1 MIMRKDII
9 EVLKKLVSNLYFVLA
24 VMVLTASIALVSDY
38 YSYTLSKK
46 NLDLTE
52 FQNNLH
58 QKQSIAMDLLI
69 KMMQE
74 TGGVTEKLQANPLYI
89 QQSEANGIECRVYR
103 NNNLIYWTGNDIN
116 VDSLSTIPD
125 KSEFYYCAANYHTV
139 GSKITS
145 GEYHYIAL
153 IKVKTFYYPHE
164 MKVDKFCDG
173 FNLPNHVRFVNTDNL
188 DAIVVNGINSSELF
202 RLQNVSIS
210 EPNQICKQICFFCWI
225 TFGIFLYFL
234 LRIVFL
240 RYNDKKINKL
250 TFALIV
256 GGILLFILF
265 CGTIGLP
272 AYIFG
277 GNLFNSDSGA
287 SLGVVLLYTIIIIL
301 YYSLVIKRLLPNSL
315 SLPVGN
321 WQFFIAYL
329 GHVLIICLGV
339 VIYAMARVFIY
350 NRSNVDLAVP
360 YVQDISKETCLA
372 LVVFIVWI
380 VLYAHLVSHILNLTQ
395 RDLSIKS
402 AIIIRIINFSI
413 FFFIVFVVDD
423 ESVKYSFIWMVGML
437 LVKDIFF
444 FYKIQSRNVFIGFM
458 TFMILNFAV
467 ALLIKLSFSRNES
480 KISNLASK
488 IETNALLNLDI
499 TLEQLMDNVE
509 NKFRLDATLRSYLT
523 DTVDRKMEIETCLRE
538 KYFTDYWRKYDF
550 DIQLSRPGANI
561 HLRDRNSLK
570 FTSVPPSF
578 IKNSC
583 RRVLN
588 HNFYINT
595 DAALSLVYL
604 AKFHYQGVDL
614 YITFYPSLLYNRLSS
629 ETNNLKYGSYTSQ
642 WNNLALAKY
651 YDGELQVWTGDYHY
665 PPHSTGLYRGENSY
679 SYNRNGYRHYIRS
692 FGKGGYIVCSLPEI
706 TINMHLILVST
717 IFGLFLFGVVVFYI
731 IKYLNDK
738 SIRNS
743 IFSRM
748 LLWLLVPLAIAFIAT
763 AWFSFTFF
771 LRQYELETELNNNTK
786 ISTLQSAL
794 QEKLGTHSDLEMIS
808 ESNIDYILQEYSMVL
823 HSDIIIYDAN
833 GVQHSASSSDLKG
846 LGARRKNENASHMM
860 CANARC
866 NLTKSPKSVESILGK
881 RYYTEYAYLYNANN
895 VQVGYVQVLN
905 NVLDKSRNSDVFN
918 YIIFVLDAF
927 LIVIT
932 LSFLVVWLI
941 NVRISAP
948 IYEISNKLQRLQLT
962 NANEKIYYSNKND
975 EIGQLVSRY
984 NAMVDELVVSAEK
997 LARSERET
1005 AWRDMARSI
1014 AHEIKNPLTPMK
1026 LSIQAAKRK
1035 QEVDPEHFDEYF
1047 NHTAD
1052 LLVEQIENLARI
1064 ASEFSDF
1071 AKVTA
1076 EVPERVDIVGRL
1088 RNAVTLYIHNPEGV
1102 IVQSEINVNQP
1113 VYILGN
1119 EKQLSQVFNNLIRN
1133 AIQAIPETQMGF
1145 VNVSLNTTDMNVE
1158 VRVKDNGTGVKPDI
1172 QARMFEPN
1180 FTTKNSGMG
1189 LGLAITKS
1197 IVTACKGDIT
1207 FETEEGVGTT
1217 FIVKFPIIK

>member
-1 MIMRKDII
+1 MRKDII
-9 EVLKKLVSNLYFVLA
+9 EVLKRLVSNLYFVLA
-24 VMVLTASIALVSDY
+24 VLILTASIALVSDY
-38 YSYTLSKK
+38 YSYTLSQKS
-46 NLDLTE
+46 LDLTE
-52 FQNNLH
+52 FNNTLH
-58 QKQSIAMDLLI
+58 RKQTIAMDLLI

-74 TGGVTEKLQANPLYI
+74 TGGSLDKLQTNPMYI
-89 QQSEANGIECRVYR
+89 KQSEENGLECRVYR
-103 NNNLIYWTGNDIN
+103 NNNLIYWTGNEIN
-116 VDSLSTIPD
+116 VDSLSAIPD

-139 GSKITS
+139 GSKISS

-173 FNLPNHVRFVNTDNL
+173 FTLPNHVRFVGTDNL
-188 DAIVVNGINSSELF
+188 DAIVVNGNNGFELF
-202 RLQNVSIS
+202 RLQNVTIS
-210 EPNQICKQICFFCWI
+210 VPNQLCKQICLFCWLI
-225 TFGIFLYFL
+225 FGIFMYFL
-234 LRIVFL
+234 LRVVFL
-240 RYNDKKINKL
+240 KYNDGKISKIS
-250 TFALIV
+250 FAGIV
-256 GGILLFILF
+256 GGILLFILL
-265 CGTIGLP
+265 CGSIRQP
-272 AYIFG
+272 AFIFG
-277 GNLFNSDSGA
+277 GSLFADSTGTP
-287 SLGVVLLYTIIIIL
+287 LGVVLLYTIIIIL
-301 YYSLVIKRLLPNSL
+301 YYLLVIRRLLPKTLQL
-315 SLPVGN
+315 SGDR
-321 WQFFIAYL
+321 WQFLIAYL
-329 GHVLIICLGV
+329 GHVLIVSLGV
-339 VIYAMARVFIY
+339 VVYALARVFIY
-350 NRSNVDLAVP
+350 SRSNVDLAVP
-360 YVQDISKETCLA
+360 YVQDISKETYLA

-380 VLYAHLVSHILNLTQ
+380 VLYANVVAHIMDLTQ
-395 RDLSIKS
+395 RNLPIKNI
-402 AIIIRIINFSI
+402 AIIRIVNFAI
-413 FFFIVFVVDD
+413 FCFIVFLIDD
-423 ESVKYSFIWMVGML
+423 DSVRYTFPWMIAML
-437 LVKDIFF
+437 LLKDIFF
-444 FYKIQSRNVFIGFM
+444 FYNIQSRKIFIGLMAFL
-458 TFMILNFAV
+458 ILNFAV
-467 ALLIKLSFSRNES
+467 ALLIKLSFARNEF
-480 KISNLASK
+480 KISNLASR
-488 IETNALLNLDI
+488 IESNALLNFDP

-509 NKFRLDATLRSYLT
+509 SKFRLDATLRSYLV
-523 DTVDRKMEIETCLRE
+523 DTVDRQSEIETLLRE

-550 DIQLSRPGANI
+550 DIQLSRPGSNI
-561 HLRDRNSLK
+561 HLRDRNALK
-570 FTSVPPSF
+570 FTTVPPSF
-578 IKNSC
+578 VKNSC
-583 RRVLN
+583 RRIHN

-614 YITFYPSLLYNRLSS
+614 YVNFYPSLLYNRLSS
-629 ETNNLKYGSYTSQ
+629 EINNLKYSSYTSQ
-642 WNNLALAKY
+642 WNNIALAKY
-651 YDGELQVWTGDYHY
+651 YDGELQMWTGDYHY
-665 PPHSTGLYRGENSY
+665 PPHSTGLYRGERAY
-679 SYNRNGYRHYIRS
+679 SYNRNGYHHYIRS

-717 IFGLFLFGVVVFYI
+717 IFGIFLLGVVVYYI
-731 IKYLNDK
+731 IKYLNNK

-748 LLWLLVPLAIAFIAT
+748 LLWLLVPLAIAFIMT

-771 LRQYELETELNNNTK
+771 LRQYEQEREYNNNTK

-808 ESNIDYILQEYSMVL
+808 SGNLDYLLQEYSMVF
-823 HSDIIIYDAN
+823 HSDIIIYDSR

-846 LGARRKNENASHMM
+846 LGARRKNENANHLM

-866 NLTKSPKSVESILGK
+866 NLTNAPKSEESILGK
-881 RYYTEYAYLYNANN
+881 KYVTEYAYLYNANN
-895 VQVGYVQVLN
+895 AQVGYVQVLN
-905 NVLDKSRNSDVFN
+905 SVLDKSTSSDVFN
-918 YIIFVLDAF
+918 YIVFVLDAF

-941 NVRISAP
+941 NVKISSP

-962 NANEKIYYSNKND
+962 NANEKIYYSNNND

-1035 QEVDPEHFDEYF
+1035 QEVDPEHFEEYF

-1076 EVPERVDIVGRL
+1076 EVPERVDIVVRL
-1088 RNAVTLYIHNPEGV
+1088 RNAVALYLHNPEGV
-1102 IVQSEINVNQP
+1102 IVQSDISVNQP

-1119 EKQLSQVFNNLIRN
+1119 EKQLMQVFNNLIRN
-1133 AIQAIPETQMGF
+1133 AIQAIPEDQMGF
-1145 VNVSLNTTDMNVE
+1145 VNVSLSTTDMNVE

>member
-1 MIMRKDII
+1 MRKDII
-9 EVLKKLVSNLYFVLA
+9 AVIKRLVSNLYVVLA
-24 VMVLTASIALVSDY
+24 VLILSASIALVSDY
-38 YSYTLSKK
+38 ISYTRNQR

-52 FQNNLH
+52 FNTTLH
-58 QKQSIAMDLLI
+58 HKQKIAMDLLI
-69 KMMQE
+69 KMIQE
-74 TGGVTEKLQANPLYI
+74 TGGDVSKLQRNQQYI
-89 QQSEANGIECRVYR
+89 KESEDNGIECRVYR
-103 NNNLIYWTGNDIN
+103 KNDLIYWTGNEIN
-116 VDSLSTIPD
+116 VDSLSEIPD

-139 GSKITS
+139 GSKITI
-145 GEYHYIAL
+145 GEYHYISL
-153 IKVKTFYYPHE
+153 IKIKTFYFPHE
-164 MKVDKFCDG
+164 MKVDKFCEG
-173 FNLPNHVRFVNTDNL
+173 FTLPNHVRFVGTDNL
-188 DAIVVNGINSSELF
+188 DAIVVNGNNGSELF

-210 EPNQICKQICFFCWI
+210 VPNQLCKQMCLICWI
-225 TFGIFLYFL
+225 VFGIFLYLLFRIIFL
-234 LRIVFL
+234 KF
-240 RYNDKKINKL
+240 NDKKLSNL
-250 TFALIV
+250 SFAGII
-256 GGILLFILF
+256 GGILLFIVC
-265 CGTIGLP
+265 CGAIRQP

-277 GNLFNSDSGA
+277 GPLFTDST
-287 SLGVVLLYTIIIIL
+287 SIPLGVVLMYTFVIIF
-301 YYSLVIKRLLPNSL
+301 YYSFVIKRLLPKSL
-315 SLPVGN
+315 SFSEGK
-321 WQFFIAYL
+321 WQFLIAYL
-329 GHVLIICLGV
+329 GHTLIVVLGIV
-339 VIYAMARVFIY
+339 VYALARVFIY
-350 NRSNVDLAVP
+350 SRSNIDLAVP
-360 YVQDISKETCLA
+360 YVQDISKETFMA
-372 LVVFIVWI
+372 LVIFVVWI
-380 VLYAHLVSHILNLTQ
+380 VLYIHIVALIMNLTQ
-395 RDLSIKS
+395 KSLAIKFVVL
-402 AIIIRIINFSI
+402 IRLVNFFI
-413 FFFIVFVVDD
+413 FFLIVFFIDD
-423 ESVKYSFIWMVGML
+423 ASVSYTFPWMIAML
-437 LVKDIFF
+437 LVEDIFF
-444 FYKIQSRNVFIGFM
+444 FKKIKAENLYVGIMAFLV
-458 TFMILNFAV
+458 LNFAV
-467 ALLIKLSFSRNES
+467 SLLIRLSFARNEY
-480 KISNLASK
+480 KISILASR
-488 IETNALLNLDI
+488 IESNALLNFDS

-509 NKFRLDATLRSYLT
+509 SKFRQDVTLKSYLV
-523 DTVDRKMEIETCLRE
+523 DTIDRKQEIETRLRE

-550 DIQLSRPGANI
+550 DIQLSHPGANI

-570 FTSVPPSF
+570 FTTVPPSF

-583 RRVLN
+583 QRIHN

-595 DAALSLVYL
+595 DAALSIVYL

-614 YITFYPSLLYNRLSS
+614 YVNFYPSLLYNRLSS
-629 ETNNLKYGSYTSQ
+629 ETNNIKYSSYTSQ
-642 WNNLALAKY
+642 WGNLALAKY

-665 PPHSTGLYRGENSY
+665 PPHSTGLFRGEKAY
-679 SYNRNGYRHYIRS
+679 SYNRNNYHHYVRS
-692 FGKGGYIVCSLPEI
+692 FGKNGYIVCSLPEI

-717 IFGLFLFGVVVFYI
+717 IFGLFLFFVVVYYI

-748 LLWLLVPLAIAFIAT
+748 LLWLLVPLAVAFIAT
-763 AWFSFTFF
+763 TWFSFSFF
-771 LRQYELETELNNNTK
+771 IRQYKQEVELNNNTK

-794 QEKLGTHSDLEMIS
+794 QEKLGTHPDLEMIS
-808 ESNIDYILQEYSMVL
+808 TENLDYILQEYSMVL
-823 HSDIIIYDAN
+823 HSDIIIYN
-833 GVQHSASSSDLKG
+833 SKGIQHSSSSSDLKG
-846 LGARRKNENASHMM
+846 LGARRKNEIASHIMNS
-860 CANARC
+860 NAK
-866 NLTKSPKSVESILGK
+866 NDLTRYPKSVETILGK
-881 RYYTEYAYLYNANN
+881 NYATEYAYLYNANN

-905 NVLDKSRNSDVFN
+905 SVLDKNRNSDVFN
-918 YIIFVLDAF
+918 YIVFVLDAF

-941 NVRISAP
+941 NVKISSP

-1035 QEVDPEHFDEYF
+1035 QEVDPEHFEEYF

-1102 IVQSEINVNQP
+1102 IVQSEIEVNQP
-1113 VYILGN
+1113 IYILGN

-1133 AIQAIPETQMGF
+1133 AIQAIPEDQMGF
-1145 VNVSLNTTDMNVE
+1145 VNVSLTTTDMNVE
-1158 VRVKDNGTGVKPDI
+1158 VRVKDNGTGVKPEI
-1172 QARMFEPN
+1172 QSRMFEPN

>member
-9 EVLKKLVSNLYFVLA
+9 EVLKKLASNIYVVLS
-24 VMVLTASIALVSDY
+24 VLVLSATLALVSDY
-38 YSYTLSKK
+38 VSYVKSQK

-52 FQNNLH
+52 FSNTLH
-58 QKQSIAMDLLI
+58 SKQTIAMDLLI

-74 TGGVTEKLQANPLYI
+74 SGGSLDKLQSNPWYI
-89 QQSEANGIECRVYR
+89 TQSEANGIECRVYR
-103 NNNLIYWTGNDIN
+103 NNNLIYWTGNEIN
-116 VDSLSTIPD
+116 VDSLSAIPD

-153 IKVKTFYYPHE
+153 IKVKTLYYPYE

-173 FNLPNHVRFVNTDNL
+173 FTLPNHVRFVGTDNL
-188 DAIVVNGINSSELF
+188 DAIVVNGNNGFELF
-202 RLQNVSIS
+202 RLQNVTIS
-210 EPNQICKQICFFCWI
+210 EPNQLCKQICFFCWI
-225 TFGIFLYFL
+225 IFGLFMYLL
-234 LRIVFL
+234 LRIIFL
-240 RYNDKKINKL
+240 MYNDGKISNFK
-250 TFALIV
+250 FAGII
-256 GGILLFILF
+256 GGIMILIIL
-265 CGTIGLP
+265 CGSIRQP

-277 GNLFNSDSGA
+277 GSLFDDSTGTP
-287 SLGVVLLYTIIIIL
+287 LGSVLLYTLIIIL

-315 SLPVGN
+315 FLSQGK
-321 WQFFIAYL
+321 WQILIAFL

-339 VIYAMARVFIY
+339 VVYVMARVFIY
-350 NRSNVDLAVP
+350 SRSNVDLAVP
-360 YVQDISKETCLA
+360 YVQDISKETVLA
-372 LVVFIVWI
+372 LFVFVVWI
-380 VLYAHLVSHILNLTQ
+380 VLYSHVVAHIMNLTQ
-395 RDLSIKS
+395 KNLAFRSLF
-402 AIIIRIINFSI
+402 IIRLVNFSL
-413 FFFIVFVVDD
+413 FFLIVFIVDD
-423 ESVKYSFIWMVGML
+423 DSVSYTFPWMVGIL
-437 LVKDIFF
+437 LLKDVFF
-444 FYKIQSRNVFIGFM
+444 FYEIKSRNIFIGLM
-458 TFMILNFAV
+458 TFLVLNFAV
-467 ALLIKLSFSRNES
+467 SLLIKLSFSRNEF

-488 IETNALLNLDI
+488 IETNALLNYDS
-499 TLEQLMDNVE
+499 TLEQLMDNIE
-509 NKFRLDATLRSYLT
+509 TKFRTDATLRSYMV
-523 DTVDRKMEIETCLRE
+523 DTVDRHLEIETHLRE

-570 FTSVPPSF
+570 FTTVPPSF
-578 IKNSC
+578 LKNSC
-583 RRVLN
+583 RRIHN
-588 HNFYINT
+588 RNFYINT

-604 AKFHYQGVDL
+604 AKFHYQGMDL

-629 ETNNLKYGSYTSQ
+629 ETNNVKYSSFTSQ
-642 WNNLALAKY
+642 WNNIALAKY
-651 YDGELQVWTGDYHY
+651 YDGELQMWTGDYHY
-665 PPHSTGLYRGENSY
+665 PPHSTGLYRGENLY
-679 SYNRNGYRHYIRS
+679 SYNRNGYKHYIRS

-717 IFGLFLFGVVVFYI
+717 IFGIFLFLVVLFYI
-731 IKYLNDK
+731 IKYLNVK
-738 SIRNS
+738 NLRNS

-748 LLWLLVPLAIAFIAT
+748 LLWLLLPLAVAFVVT

-771 LRQYELETELNNNTK
+771 IRQYEREVEVTNNAK
-786 ISTLQSAL
+786 ILTLQSAL
-794 QEKLGTHSDLEMIS
+794 QEKLGTHSDLEMVS
-808 ESNIDYILQEYSMVL
+808 VGNLDYILQEYSMVL
-823 HSDIIIYDAN
+823 HLDIIIYDAQ

-846 LGARRKNENASHMM
+846 LGARRKNENSMHLMNASSK
-860 CANARC
+860 C
-866 NLTKSPKSVESILGK
+866 NLNKSPKSIESILGK
-881 RYYTEYAYLYNANN
+881 RYATEYAYLYNSNN

-905 NVLDKSRNSDVFN
+905 SLLDKNSNSEVFN
-918 YIIFVLDAF
+918 YIVFVLDAF

-932 LSFLVVWLI
+932 LAFLVIWLI

-948 IYEISNKLQRLQLT
+948 IFEISNKLQRFQLT
-962 NANEKIYYSNKND
+962 NANEKIYYSNMND

-984 NAMVDELVVSAEK
+984 NSMVDELVVSAEK

-1026 LSIQAAKRK
+1026 LTIQAAKRK
-1035 QEVDPEHFDEYF
+1035 QEVDPEHFNEYF
-1047 NHTAD
+1047 SHTAD

-1088 RNAVTLYIHNPEGV
+1088 RNAVSLYIHNPEGV
-1102 IVQSEINVNQP
+1102 IVQPEINVSQP

-1133 AIQAIPETQMGF
+1133 AIQAIPEDQMGF
-1145 VNVSLNTTDMNVE
+1145 VNVSLSTTDMNVE

>member
-9 EVLKKLVSNLYFVLA
+9 EVIKRLVSNLYFVLA
-24 VMVLTASIALVSDY
+24 VLVLTASVALVSDY
-38 YSYTLSKK
+38 NSYTLSQKS
-46 NLDLTE
+46 LELTE
-52 FQNNLH
+52 FNNTLH
-58 QKQSIAMDLLI
+58 RKQTIAMDLLI

-74 TGGVTEKLQANPLYI
+74 TGGVTEKLQANPMYI
-89 QQSEANGIECRVYR
+89 TLAEDNGIECRVYR
-103 NNNLIYWTGNDIN
+103 NNTLQYWTGNEIN
-116 VDSLSTIPD
+116 VDSLSAIPD

-153 IKVKTFYYPHE
+153 IKVKTFYFPHE

-173 FNLPNHVRFVNTDNL
+173 FNLPNHVRFVGTDNL
-188 DAIVVNGINSSELF
+188 DAIVVNGNNGNELF
-202 RLQNVSIS
+202 RLQNVTISI
-210 EPNQICKQICFFCWI
+210 PNQICKKICFFCWCV
-225 TFGIFLYFL
+225 FGLFMYFL
-234 LRIVFL
+234 LRIIFL
-240 RYNDKKINKL
+240 KYNDGKL
-250 TFALIV
+250 SKLKFSAII
-256 GGILLFILF
+256 GGILVFVLL
-265 CGTIGLP
+265 CGSIRQP

-277 GNLFNSDSGA
+277 GSLFLDDSGTP
-287 SLGVVLLYTIIIIL
+287 LGVVLLYTFTIIL
-301 YYSLVIKRLLPNSL
+301 YYSFVIRRLLPNSYI
-315 SLPVGN
+315 LPAGK
-321 WQFFIAYL
+321 WQFLIGYL
-329 GHVLIICLGV
+329 GHALIVALGV
-339 VIYAMARVFIY
+339 VVYALARVFIY
-350 NRSNVDLAVP
+350 SRSNVDLAVP

-380 VLYAHLVSHILNLTQ
+380 VLYAYIVAHLMNLTQ
-395 RDLSIKS
+395 RNLSVKP
-402 AIIIRIINFSI
+402 ALLIRIFNFSI
-413 FFFIVFVVDD
+413 FFLIVFIVDD
-423 ESVKYSFIWMVGML
+423 DSVKYTFPWMIGML

-444 FYKIQSRNVFIGFM
+444 FYKIDARNIFIGLMAFM
-458 TFMILNFAV
+458 TLNFAV
-467 ALLIKLSFSRNES
+467 SLLIMLSSSRNEY
-480 KISNLASK
+480 KISILASK
-488 IETNALLNLDI
+488 IESNALLNSDK

-509 NKFRLDATLRSYLT
+509 NKFRLDATLRSYFV
-523 DTVDRKMEIETCLRE
+523 DTVDRTQEIETRLRE

-550 DIQLSRPGANI
+550 DIQLSRPGSNI
-561 HLRDRNSLK
+561 HLRDRNALK
-570 FTSVPPSF
+570 FTTVPPSF
-578 IKNSC
+578 LKNSC

-614 YITFYPSLLYNRLSS
+614 YINFYPSLLYNRLSS
-629 ETNNLKYGSYTSQ
+629 ETNNLKYSTYTSQ

-665 PPHSTGLYRGENSY
+665 PPHSTGLYRGEHSY
-679 SYNRNGYRHYIRS
+679 SYNRNGYHHYIRS

-717 IFGLFLFGVVVFYI
+717 IFGIFLFGVVVFYI
-731 IKYLNDK
+731 IKYLNNK

-748 LLWLLVPLAIAFIAT
+748 LLWLLVPLAIAFIIT

-771 LRQYELETELNNNTK
+771 LRQYELEAEYNNNTK

-808 ESNIDYILQEYSMVL
+808 AENLDYILQEYSMVL
-823 HSDIIIYDAN
+823 HSDIIIYDQY
-833 GVQHSASSSDLKG
+833 GTQHSASSSDLKG
-846 LGARRKNENASHMM
+846 LGARRRNEVASHLMS
-860 CANARC
+860 APAKC
-866 NLTKSPKSVESILGK
+866 NLTKSSKSVESILGK
-881 RYYTEYAYLYNANN
+881 KYVTEYAYLYNANN

-905 NVLDKSRNSDVFN
+905 SVLDKSQNSEAFN
-918 YIIFVLDAF
+918 YIVFVLDAF

-932 LSFLVVWLI
+932 LSFLVIWLI

-1035 QEVDPEHFDEYF
+1035 QEVDPEHFEEYF

-1133 AIQAIPETQMGF
+1133 AIQAIPEDQMGF
-1145 VNVSLNTTDMNVE
+1145 VNVSLTTTDMNVE
-1158 VRVKDNGTGVKPDI
+1158 VRVKDNGTGVKPEI
-1172 QARMFEPN
+1172 QSRMFEPN

-1197 IVTACKGDIT
+1197 IVTACKGDIS
-1207 FETEEGVGTT
+1207 FETEDGVGTT